1 MKEKLK
7 DFGFGV
13 ATVVL
18 IIGLISALIGLGE
31 LVGATSDTIRIALA
45 VTFFLYFTYLFGGL
59 TRNIY
64 FKKD

>member
-1 MKEKLK
+1 MKETLK
-7 DFGFGV
+7 DFGFGILTV
-13 ATVVL
+13 AGIV
-18 IIGLISALIGLGE
+18 GLISALIGLGE

-45 VTFFLYFTYLFGGL
+45 VPFFLYFTYLFGGL

>member
-45 VTFFLYFTYLFGGL
+45 VPFFLYFTYIFGGL

>member
-13 ATVVL
+13 ATVAL

-31 LVGATSDTIRIALA
+31 FVGATSDTIRIALA
-45 VTFFLYFTYLFGGL
+45 VPFFLYFTYLFGGL

>member
-31 LVGATSDTIRIALA
+31 LVGATSDTIRFALA
-45 VTFFLYFTYLFGGL
+45 VPFFLYFTYLFGGL

>member
-13 ATVVL
+13 ATVLL
-18 IIGLISALIGLGE
+18 IIGLVSALIGLGE

-45 VTFFLYFTYLFGGL
+45 TPFFIYFCYIFGGL
-59 TRNIY
+59 TRTIY
-64 FKKD
+64 FSKD

>member
-18 IIGLISALIGLGE
+18 IVGLISALIGLGE
-31 LVGATSDTIRIALA
+31 LVGATSDTIRLALA
-45 VTFFLYFTYLFGGL
+45 VPFFLYFTYLFGGL
-59 TRNIY
+59 TRSIY

>member
-13 ATVVL
+13 GTALL
-18 IIGLISALIGLGE
+18 IIGLVSALIGLGE
-31 LVGATSDTIRIALA
+31 LVGAANDTIRLAIA
-45 VTFFLYFTYLFGGL
+45 TPFFLYFTYLFGGL
-59 TRNIY
+59 TRSIY

>member
-31 LVGATSDTIRIALA
+31 LVGATSYTIRIALA
-45 VTFFLYFTYLFGGL
+45 VPFFLYFTYLFGGL

>member
-18 IIGLISALIGLGE
+18 IIGLVSALFVLGE

-45 VTFFLYFTYLFGGL
+45 TPFFIYFCYIFGGV
-59 TRNIY
+59 TRTIY
-64 FKKD
+64 VSKD

>member
-13 ATVVL
+13 ATIVL

-45 VTFFLYFTYLFGGL
+45 VPFFLYFTYLFGGL

>member
-45 VTFFLYFTYLFGGL
+45 VPFFLYFTYLFGGL
-59 TRNIY
+59 TRNIC

>member
-18 IIGLISALIGLGE
+18 IIVLISALIGLGE

-45 VTFFLYFTYLFGGL
+45 VPFFLYFTYLFGGL

>member
-18 IIGLISALIGLGE
+18 IIGLVSALIGLGE
-31 LVGATSDTIRIALA
+31 LVGATSDTIRLVIAA
-45 VTFFLYFTYLFGGL
+45 PFFLYFTYLFGGL
-59 TRNIY
+59 TRSIY

>member
-13 ATVVL
+13 ATVAL

-45 VTFFLYFTYLFGGL
+45 VPFFLYFIYLFGGL

>member
-13 ATVVL
+13 VTVVL

-31 LVGATSDTIRIALA
+31 LVGATSDTIQIALA
-45 VTFFLYFTYLFGGL
+45 VPFFLYFTYLFGGL

>member
-18 IIGLISALIGLGE
+18 IIGLISALIGLCE

-45 VTFFLYFTYLFGGL
+45 VPFFLYFTYLFGGL

>member
-31 LVGATSDTIRIALA
+31 LVGATSDTIRLALA
-45 VTFFLYFTYLFGGL
+45 APFFLYFTYLFGGL

-64 FKKD
+64 FKKN

>member
-13 ATVVL
+13 VTALL
-18 IIGLISALIGLGE
+18 IIGLVSALIGIGE
-31 LVGATSDTIRIALA
+31 LVGAASDTIRLAIA
-45 VTFFLYFTYLFGGL
+45 TPFFLYFTYLFGGL
-59 TRNIY
+59 TRSIY

>member
-18 IIGLISALIGLGE
+18 IIGLVSALIGLGE

-45 VTFFLYFTYLFGGL
+45 TPFFIYFCYIFGGL
-59 TRNIY
+59 TRSIY
-64 FKKD
+64 FKK

>member
-45 VTFFLYFTYLFGGL
+45 VPFFLYFTYLFGGL